1 MSLGKWLEFTI
12 KADPKLIQKLPVFSK
27 KRNVATYGAAGNVS
41 QQDLEQVLRL
51 ANELRQNVSTWL
63 ENNHP
68 ELMSRST
75 DQ

>member
-12 KADPKLIQKLPVFSK
+12 KADPKLIQKLLVFSK
-27 KRNVATYGAAGNVS
+27 KRNVATYDAAGNVS
-41 QQDLEQVLRL
+41 QQDVEQVLRL